1 MDDIIKI
8 EPNELRTEMQ
18 KLRAEGYDFMR
29 SLTSTPSYFSI
40 HMQSAWRFWCAPK

>member
-18 KLRAEGYDFMR
+18 
-29 SLTSTPSYFSI
+29 SYARKAMTLCVHSPE
-40 HMQSAWRFWCAPK
+40 WTGEKKDWE

>member
-18 KLRAEGYDFMR
+18 KLRAEGYDF
-29 SLTSTPSYFSI
+29 SVHSPEWTGEKKD
-40 HMQSAWRFWCAPK
+40 WE

>member
-18 KLRAEGYDFMR
+18 KLRAEGYDLCVY
-29 SLTSTPSYFSI
+29 SPEWTGEKKD
-40 HMQSAWRFWCAPK
+40 WE